1 MKKIILISLISISLC
16 GVNMKR
22 KINEII
28 SEIPQ
33 IKENITKAEKNST
46 SKIKNILRKGID
58 YYAHLL
64 TTIYNPGIM
73 DEYIDDF
80 ISDIAMS
87 YFKIDD
93 KSIYESL
100 KGTLE
105 LAKLNNPGDLIIP
118 KIFFKNKKEGNF
130 LIVLI
135 EKNKDDTF
143 DFLFLKITSDVL
155 NKSPDNF
162 ILASNDAKNN
172 WGTSDKT
179 LKIKDGSLSREEYD
193 NLFNFLQMSMF
204 YQGKKIL
211 DAIHKQ

>member
-1 MKKIILISLISISLC
+1 MKKIILITLISISLC
-16 GVNMKR
+16 GIKMKR

-204 YQGKKIL
+204 KQGKKIL

>member
-1 MKKIILISLISISLC
+1 MKKIILITLISISLC
-16 GVNMKR
+16 GIKMKR

-143 DFLFLKITSDVL
+143 DFLFLKITSEVL
-155 NKSPDNF
+155 SKSPENF
-162 ILASNDAKNN
+162 ILASNDAKHN
-172 WGTSDKT
+172 WGTSEQT
-179 LKIKDGSLSREEYD
+179 LKLKDGSLSREEYD
-193 NLFNFLQMSMF
+193 NLFSFLQMSMF
-204 YQGKKIL
+204 KQGKKIL

>member
-1 MKKIILISLISISLC
+1 MKKIILITLISISLC
-16 GVNMKR
+16 GIKMKR

>member
-1 MKKIILISLISISLC
+1 MKKIILITLISISLC
-16 GVNMKR
+16 GIKMKR

-46 SKIKNILRKGID
+46 STIKNILRKGID

>member
-1 MKKIILISLISISLC
+1 MKEIILITLISISLC
-16 GVNMKR
+16 GIKMKR

>member
-1 MKKIILISLISISLC
+1 MKKLILISLIAISLC
-16 GVNMKR
+16 GINMKR

-28 SEIPQ
+28 NEIPKMEDD
-33 IKENITKAEKNST
+33 ILKAETNTS
-46 SKIKNILRKGID
+46 SKIHSIIRRGLD

-87 YFKIDD
+87 YFNIEE
-93 KSIYESL
+93 KSIHESL

-105 LAKLNNPGDLIIP
+105 LAKLNNPGELIMP
-118 KIFFKNKKEGNF
+118 KIFFKNKNGGNF

-135 EKNKDDTF
+135 EKNLDDTF

>member
-28 SEIPQ
+28 EEIP
-33 IKENITKAEKNST
+33 KMEENISKVETNTS
-46 SKIKNILRKGID
+46 SKIHSIIKKGKD

-87 YFKIDD
+87 YFNIEE
-93 KSIYESL
+93 KSIHESL

-105 LAKLNNPGDLIIP
+105 LAKLNNPGELIMP
-118 KIFFKNKKEGNF
+118 KIFFKNKNGGNF

-135 EKNKDDTF
+135 EKNLDDTF

>member
-1 MKKIILISLISISLC
+1 MKKIILITLISISLC
-16 GVNMKR
+16 GIKMKR

-28 SEIPQ
+28 SEIPK